1 MSLATVLTRAQLGL
15 DAPLVRVEVYCG
27 PGLPQVN
34 IVGMAETA
42 VRESRDRVQAALVN
56 SGYKFPDGRITVS
69 LAPADLPKEG
79 GRYDLAIALGL
90 LVASG
95 QLPESGFA
103 DTEFFGE
110 LSLSGQ
116 LRAVCG
122 LLIAAVHAAREGHRM
137 VVPEASAQQARLAPG
152 ARVCGASSLLR
163 LTAALSDKGPLEF
176 AGPAPLP
183 LTSRDGPDLA
193 DVRGQP
199 AARRAL
205 EVAAAG
211 AHGLLLLGPP
221 GAGKSMLAERLP
233 GILPPLGDD
242 EAIETA
248 MIHSVSRDP
257 PPLER
262 WRSRPFRAPHHSASM
277 PAVIG
282 GGARPRPGEISLAH
296 RGVLF
301 LDELPEFSRNV
312 LEALREPLET
322 GFVSIARAG
331 YRATFPAR
339 FQLVAAM
346 NPCPCGY
353 AGDPGGRCRC
363 APAQIQRYLARLS
376 GPLVDR
382 IDLHVAISA
391 VDYASLRGSARNGE
405 ASAAV
410 AARVAAARD
419 VQRRRGGLNSQVEI
433 AALQRACALGER
445 EHRLLEAAVTRLGL
459 SARACHRALRV
470 ARTAADLDGVECV
483 GTQQLSEALGYRRLD
498 RPEAWLQRAQGMP
511 AGPEMDRRPHR
522 GARMA

>member
-1 MSLATVLTRAQLGL
+1 VGL

-34 IVGMAETA
+34 IVGLAETA

-56 SGYKFPDGRITVS
+56 SGYRFPDGRITVS

-79 GRYDLAIALGL
+79 GRYDLAVALGL

-95 QLPESGFA
+95 QLPDGHLA

-116 LRAVCG
+116 LRPVRG
-122 LLIAAVHAAREGHRM
+122 LLVAAVRAARDGHRV
-137 VVPEASAQQARLAPG
+137 VVPEADAREARLAPG
-152 ARVCGASSLLR
+152 GRTCAAASLLR
-163 LTAALSDKGPLEF
+163 LATSLSGRAPLEF
-176 AGPAPLP
+176 EGPARLP
-183 LTSRDGPDLA
+183 DGRSQGPDLA

-211 AHGLLLLGPP
+211 AHGLLLFGPP

-233 GILPPLGDD
+233 GLLPPLADD

-248 MIHSVSRDP
+248 MIHSLARDP

-262 WRSRPFRAPHHSASM
+262 WRTRPFRAPHHSASM

-282 GGARPRPGEISLAH
+282 GGTRPRPGEISLAH

-301 LDELPEFSRNV
+301 LDELPEFSRSV

-322 GFVSIARAG
+322 GSVSIARAA

-353 AGDPGGRCRC
+353 AGDRGGRCRC
-363 APAQIQRYLARLS
+363 SPAQVQRYLMRLS

-382 IDLHVAISA
+382 IDLHVIVRP
-391 VDYASLRGSARNGE
+391 VDYASLRESGADAESSAI
-405 ASAAV
+405 V
-410 AARVAAARD
+410 AARVVRARAL
-419 VQRRRGGLNSQVEI
+419 QLRRGGLNSLLG
-433 AALQRACALGER
+433 ADALQRACALGER
-445 EHRLLEAAVTRLGL
+445 EHRLLEEAVSRLGL
-459 SARACHRALRV
+459 SARACQRALRV
-470 ARTAADLDGVECV
+470 ARTVADLDGLERVAAA
-483 GTQQLSEALGYRRLD
+483 QLLEALGYRRLD
-498 RPEAWLQRAQGMP
+498 RMQGSDAP
-511 AGPEMDRRPHR
+511 A
-522 GARMA
+522 

>member
-1 MSLATVLTRAQLGL
+1 VSLATLLTRAQIGL

-34 IVGMAETA
+34 IVGLAETA

-56 SGYKFPDGRITVS
+56 SGYRFPDGRITVS

-95 QLPESGFA
+95 QLPDGDLA

-116 LRAVCG
+116 LRAVPG
-122 LLIAAVHAAREGHRM
+122 LLIAAVHAARDGHRM
-137 VVPEASAQQARLAPG
+137 VAPDASASQARLAPG
-152 ARVCGASSLLR
+152 AIVCGASSLLG
-163 LTAALSDKGPLEF
+163 LAAALVGKAPLDF
-176 AGPAPLP
+176 AGSSPLP
-183 LTSRDGPDLA
+183 VPVQTGPDLA

-211 AHGLLLLGPP
+211 AHGLLFLGPP
-221 GAGKSMLAERLP
+221 GSGKSMLAERLP
-233 GILPPLGDD
+233 GILPPLDDD
-242 EAIETA
+242 EAIEAA
-248 MIHSVSRDP
+248 MVHSVARDP

-262 WRSRPFRAPHHSASM
+262 WRLRPFRAPHHSASM

-301 LDELPEFSRNV
+301 LDELPEFSRSV

-322 GFVSIARAG
+322 GIVSIARAG

-353 AGDPGGRCRC
+353 AGDRGGRCRC
-363 APAQIQRYLARLS
+363 SPAQIQRYLARLS
-376 GPLVDR
+376 GPLIDR
-382 IDLHVAISA
+382 IDLHVIVRP
-391 VDYASLRGSARNGE
+391 VDYASLREARNDAE
-405 ASAAV
+405 NSAAV
-410 AARVAAARD
+410 SARVAAARD
-419 VQRRRGGLNSQVEI
+419 VQRRRGGLNTQLETD
-433 AALQRACALGER
+433 ALQRACRLGER
-445 EHRLLEAAVTRLGL
+445 EHGLLEVAVSRLGL

-470 ARTAADLDGVECV
+470 ARTVADLDGLERV
-483 GTQQLSEALGYRRLD
+483 GMTQLSEALGYRRLD
-498 RPEAWLQRAQGMP
+498 RLQGSAPP
-511 AGPEMDRRPHR
+511 A
-522 GARMA
+522 

>member
-1 MSLATVLTRAQLGL
+1 VSLATLLTRAQIGL

-34 IVGMAETA
+34 IVGLAETA

-95 QLPESGFA
+95 QLAPGGLA
-103 DTEFFGE
+103 GTEFFAE

-116 LRAVCG
+116 LRPVRG
-122 LLIAAVHAAREGHRM
+122 LLIAAVHAARTGHRM
-137 VVPEASAQQARLAPG
+137 VVPEANAGQARLAPG
-152 ARVCGASSLLR
+152 ARVCAGTSLLQ
-163 LTAALSDKGPLEF
+163 LVASLSGRAPLDF
-176 AGPAPLP
+176 AGATPLP
-183 LTSRDGPDLA
+183 EGGYRGPDLA
-193 DVRGQP
+193 EVRGQP

-233 GILPPLGDD
+233 GILPPLTDG
-242 EAIETA
+242 EAIEAA
-248 MIHSVSRDP
+248 MIHSVARDP

-262 WRSRPFRAPHHSASM
+262 WRARPFRAPHHSASM
-277 PAVIG
+277 PAIIG
-282 GGARPRPGEISLAH
+282 GGARPKPGEISLAH

-301 LDELPEFSRNV
+301 LDELPEFSRGV

-322 GFVSIARAG
+322 GTVGIARAN
-331 YRATFPAR
+331 YRVTFPAR
-339 FQLVAAM
+339 FQLLAAM

-353 AGDPGGRCRC
+353 AGDRGARCRC
-363 APAQIQRYLARLS
+363 SPAQIQRYLARLS
-376 GPLVDR
+376 GPLIDR
-382 IDLHVAISA
+382 IDLHVIVRP
-391 VDYASLRGSARNGE
+391 VDYASLREGGPDAEDSAT
-405 ASAAV
+405 V
-410 AARVAAARD
+410 ATRVARARA
-419 VQRRRGGLNSQVEI
+419 VQSRRGGLNSGLEA

-445 EHRLLEAAVTRLGL
+445 EHRLLEDAVSRLGL
-459 SARACHRALRV
+459 SARACYRALRV
-470 ARTAADLDGVECV
+470 ARTVADLDGLERV
-483 GTQQLSEALGYRRLD
+483 GMQQLSEALGYRRLD
-498 RPEAWLQRAQGMP
+498 RWQGP
-511 AGPEMDRRPHR
+511 GRPI
-522 GARMA
+522 